1 MLRIV
6 APVADCQALQNILGS
21 FFALGLSSTSLLF
34 LSRVRAV
41 YGNSKIITAFFGSMW
56 VATLGLSIIVPLSI
70 DGEVSRSILL
80 SVHLRGGRI
89 LIVSRAAC
97 STLV

>member
-6 APVADCQALQNILGS
+6 ASVANCQTLEYVIGS
-21 FFALGLSSTSLLF
+21 FYALGLSSTSLLF

-41 YGNSKIITAFFGSMW
+41 YGNSKIITAIFGSMW
-56 VATLGLSIIVPLSI
+56 VATLGLSIIVPLSV
-70 DGEVSRSILL
+70 DSEVSRSVLL
-80 SVHLRGGRI
+80 SVHRRGARP
-89 LIVSRAAC
+89 LIVSRAVS